1 MRECSYWCEGVC
13 ECMCTCK
20 REMGVGYERVCKN
33 VKMYECMS
41 ADLESGISEDIRERV
56 NLSAAARRRELA
68 S

>member
-1 MRECSYWCEGVC
+1 
-13 ECMCTCK
+13 MCTCK
-20 REMGVGYERVCKN
+20 REMGVRYERVCKN